1 MLSIRKNAIFLVYTA
16 ALLSTSS
23 LAIAG
28 STEHRRA
35 ASCCDK
41 SLSLSDR
48 QVALKDEHESAVCS
62 DEASKDVSWAAWL
75 AGDSRSTQFH
85 YLDLLELLFR
95 NDEPAVAGE
104 PSSYE

>member
-1 MLSIRKNAIFLVYTA
+1 MLSIKKCTMLLVYTA

-23 LAIAG
+23 AAIAG
-28 STEHRRA
+28 ATEHRRG
-35 ASCCDK
+35 ASCCENA
-41 SLSLSDR
+41 LSER
-48 QVALKDEHESAVCS
+48 QVALKDEHKGAVCG
-62 DEASKDVSWAAWL
+62 DDVSKNVSWAAWL